1 MPEGL
6 SPSEV
11 GKGLAEHLLLGISG
25 HFKVR
30 AARTGL
36 ISIGGV
42 ILAFSVIS
50 LILAPKPPV

>member
-11 GKGLAEHLLLGISG
+11 GK
-25 HFKVR
+25 VR
-30 AARTGL
+30 AARMGL

-42 ILAFSVIS
+42 ILVLSSIS